1 MIINT
6 TLIRINHANKCLN
19 TELKLVDENAPYT
32 HFTDT
37 CSRPFFSYK
46 LKYHPTK

>member
-19 TELKLVDENAPYT
+19 TELKLVDENAPI
-32 HFTDT
+32 
-37 CSRPFFSYK
+37 
-46 LKYHPTK
+46 PTLPTLAVDHSFL